1 MTYALIYN
9 PSAGRGKAARSEAKI
24 RKILQEKIESFRF
37 FRTEYPGHAEKLANE
52 IKKKVDVII
61 VGGGDGTVHEVV
73 NGMMGGSAVLGVIPI
88 GSGNDFVKMFSLPK
102 VPEKAIDI
110 IFKNQRKKIDVG
122 KINDSYFSNG
132 VGIGFDAWVV
142 RESKNVKRLR
152 GFLIYLYAVL
162 KTVFKYQNESI
173 QLSFEG
179 KSESRD
185 IFLMAFGNGKAM
197 GGGFFLTPEAEID
210 DGKLDIC
217 LITPLKKGEVFRHL
231 PKVLNGRHI
240 SMKQVQMLRCK
251 DMAITSKRGIAV
263 HADGE
268 LLGMNLKKINIS
280 IMPKAIEVIYNA
292 DISENE

>member
-1 MTYALIYN
+1 
-9 PSAGRGKAARSEAKI
+9 
-24 RKILQEKIESFRF
+24 
-37 FRTEYPGHAEKLANE
+37 
-52 IKKKVDVII
+52 
-61 VGGGDGTVHEVV
+61 
-73 NGMMGGSAVLGVIPI
+73 
-88 GSGNDFVKMFSLPK
+88 
-102 VPEKAIDI
+102 
-110 IFKNQRKKIDVG
+110 VG

-231 PKVLNGRHI
+231 PKV
-240 SMKQVQMLRCK
+240 CK